1 MKPSAKFALV
11 LLIGLVSAGSSLVAP
26 NAGAASAPASSA
38 LNVADQKKYDEA
50 INLINSW
57 YGKGDHFERAFAILA
72 ELAQRNPRSAA
83 PIAGLAELKFR
94 LSTMNQGSSG
104 EALQLADNAL
114 KLDPDNVDA
123 HIVVAKV
130 MLGRDEW
137 EAASRAANNAIRIA
151 PDKPEAMFAKARVA
165 DVAQQYDEAEQWYRK
180 SIDRLS
186 VNQRK
191 ANLYYYLGKMFRE
204 KKPASDIPKAT
215 VAYIKAA
222 DLSENAPWML
232 NDVGAFLVMNTDR
245 YDQAIGYL
253 NKALG
258 MENFDMA
265 RLNLGLAHY
274 FKWGDAHMNPEKY
287 RSVKLKPLEPKA
299 ITAATGV
306 TPEVA
311 FVFNPLVP
319 GTPSAT
325 IAMLKLNMVKDVN
338 VHPEVAEDN
347 ALVASAHGKHLDVL
361 KMLVAKGAN
370 VNAADRRYKTTAIF
384 YAVRYQ
390 DLEMVRFLVENGA
403 RINIEDGHRKLLVEY
418 AIMDAKPG
426 DVSILRFLLDRGID
440 PMATTRTG
448 SPLIAVA
455 ILNGNYAALELIFK
469 QYKADPNTRTG
480 GELGGAP
487 ILALAA
493 TQSHASGVAMVKM
506 LLDGGANPWVKY
518 GGSDVLYSLNGA
530 KEAFAGVSGVPA
542 SVREAN
548 ARIVLATDEAM
559 AMILK
564 ARQSVPKPA
573 DFGPSF

>member
-1 MKPSAKFALV
+1 MKHSAKFVLV
-11 LLIGLVSAGSSLVAP
+11 LLIGLVLGGPSLVAS

-38 LNVADQKKYDEA
+38 LNAADQKKYDEA
-50 INLINSW
+50 INLINSFS
-57 YGKGDHFERAFAILA
+57 GTGDQLQRAFAILVEIA
-72 ELAQRNPRSAA
+72 QMNPQSASPLAV
-83 PIAGLAELKFR
+83 LADLKYR
-94 LSTMNQGSSG
+94 LSTMNQGSPA
-104 EALQLADNAL
+104 EALQLADRAL
-114 KLDPDNVDA
+114 KLDPNNADA
-123 HIVVAKV
+123 HIVVTKV
-130 MLGRDEW
+130 MLERNDW
-137 EAASRAANNAIRIA
+137 EAASQAANNAIRIA
-151 PDKPEAMFAKARVA
+151 PEKPEAMFAKARVA
-165 DVAQQYDEAEQWYRK
+165 DAARQYDEAEQWYRK

-186 VNQRK
+186 ANQRK
-191 ANLYYYLGKMFRE
+191 ANVYYYLGKMFKE
-204 KKPASDIPKAT
+204 KTPSDIPRAT
-215 VAYIKAA
+215 EAYIKMG
-222 DLSENAPWML
+222 DLAENAPFML
-232 NDVGAFLVMNTDR
+232 NSVGSHLIMNTDR

-253 NKALG
+253 NKALKI
-258 MENFDMA
+258 MDYDWA

-274 FKWGDAHMNPEKY
+274 YKWGDAHMNPEKY
-287 RSVKLKPLEPKA
+287 RNAKPKPLDPKA

-311 FVFNPLVP
+311 FVLNPLVL

-325 IAMLKLNMVKDVN
+325 IAMLKLNMIKDVN

-347 ALVASAHGKHLDVL
+347 ALIASAHGKHLDVL

-370 VNAADRRYKTTAIF
+370 VNATDRRYKTTAIF

-403 RINIEDGHRKLLVEY
+403 RINIEDGHRNLLVEY

-426 DVSILRFLLDRGID
+426 DVSILRYLLGRGID

-455 ILNGNYAALELIFK
+455 ILNGNYAALELILK
-469 QYKADPNTRTG
+469 QYKADPNTKTG

-487 ILALAA
+487 ILALAVM
-493 TQSHASGVAMVKM
+493 QGHASGGAMVKM
-506 LLDGGANPWVKY
+506 LLDAGANPWVKY

-548 ARIVLATDEAM
+548 ARIVRAADEAM
-559 AMILK
+559 AMILT

>member
-1 MKPSAKFALV
+1 MKRSAKFVLV
-11 LLIGLVSAGSSLVAP
+11 LLIGLASADFILLAA
-26 NAGAASAPASSA
+26 NAMAARAPASST
-38 LNVADQKKYDEA
+38 LNVADQKRYDEA

-57 YGKGDHFERAFAILA
+57 SGKGDHFERAFAILVD
-72 ELAQRNPRSAA
+72 LAQRNPQSAA
-83 PIAGLAELKFR
+83 PLAGLAELKFR
-94 LSTMNQGSSG
+94 LSTMKQGSSG
-104 EALQLADNAL
+104 EALQLADRAL
-114 KLDPDNVDA
+114 KLDPNNADA
-123 HIVVAKV
+123 HVVVAKV

-137 EAASRAANNAIRIA
+137 AAASQAADNAIRIA

-165 DVAQQYDEAEQWYRK
+165 EVARQYDEAEQWYRK

-186 VNQRK
+186 ANQRK
-191 ANLYYYLGKMFRE
+191 ANLYFHLGRMFRE
-204 KKPASDIPKAT
+204 KQPISDIPKAT
-215 VAYIKAA
+215 EAYIKAGN
-222 DLSENAPWML
+222 LSENAPWML
-232 NDVGAFLVMNTDR
+232 NDVSAFLVMNTDR
-245 YDQAIGYL
+245 YDQAIAFL
-253 NKALG
+253 NKALRIA
-258 MENFDMA
+258 NLDVA

-274 FKWGDAHMNPEKY
+274 FKWGDAYMNPEKY
-287 RSVKLKPLEPKA
+287 RNAKQKPLDPQA

-325 IAMLKLNMVKDVN
+325 IVMLKLDMIKDVN

-347 ALVASAHGKHLDVL
+347 ALVAAAHGKHLDVV

-370 VNAADRRYKTTAIF
+370 VNSSDRRYKTTAIF

-426 DVSILRFLLDRGID
+426 DLSILRYLLGRGID

-455 ILNGNYAALELIFK
+455 ILHGNYAALELFLK
-469 QYKADPNTRTG
+469 QYKADPNTTTG

-493 TQSHASGVAMVKM
+493 TQAHASGGAMVKM
-506 LLDGGANPWVKY
+506 LLDAGANPWVKH
-518 GGSDVLYSLNGA
+518 GRSDVLYSLNGA
-530 KEAFAGVSGVPA
+530 KEAFAGASGAPP
-542 SVREAN
+542 SIREAN
-548 ARIVLATDEAM
+548 AKIVRAVDEAM